1 MLYTDTEK
9 FCNNF
14 TGNTYTSAGH
24 EPILFLMG
32 DLLQSFWPFAWV
44 LIPLAGIGVGAF
56 KEWLKFKDK
65 QARLGAS
72 THELEVEVEKLQ
84 KQLKL
89 KDAEMQQRIQHLET
103 IVTSQVWDTL
113 HDESGMADEKLPPH
127 LLDEIRSAEEDE
139 TDPAREN
146 RRKAAHLA
154 KKIK

>member
-1 MLYTDTEK
+1 
-9 FCNNF
+9 
-14 TGNTYTSAGH
+14 
-24 EPILFLMG
+24 MG

-72 THELEVEVEKLQ
+72 TDELEVEVEKLQ
-84 KQLKL
+84 KQLKEN
-89 KDAEMQQRIQHLET
+89 DAALQQRIQHLEA

-113 HDESGMADEKLPPH
+113 HDESGMAEEKLPPH
-127 LLDEIRSAEEDE
+127 LLDEIRSAEEEEE
-139 TDPAREN
+139 TDTAQEN
-146 RRKAAHLA
+146 RRKAARLA